1 MDTDMD
7 KDMAYGAIAPFG
19 LPVTHHSASSNS
31 AINMWRKFQQ
41 RYKLVA
47 PLPNENHDMLIFK
60 NSYRYWNFSLN
71 DMLAELEIS
80 VCG

>member
-1 MDTDMD
+1 MD
-7 KDMAYGAIAPFG
+7 KDTAYSAIAPYG
-19 LPVTHHSASSNS
+19 LPVTHHGASSNS

-47 PLPNENHDMLIFK
+47 PLPNENYDMLISK

-80 VCG
+80 V